1 MPNLLKKFNH
11 EFSGLT
17 STIEK
22 LIKYGQ
28 KYPQIKSFIQN
39 HATYLF
45 FYLLGYFEI
54 SIAWWFFI
62 CFINQNIFKTE
73 SPFSKDDYNDSTS
86 FAKESN
92 EIGEEKSIKSKIK
105 VEDLPAWFIFPDKEK
120 VEWINILI
128 KHYWVNK
135 SNVIKE
141 KLTKGLKSLNKSGKF
156 NFDVK
161 DLGSIPPKITGVK
174 VYTNNID
181 PERKIANY
189 VMIDLDLD
197 FNLIGKL

>member
-1 MPNLLKKFNH
+1 MT
-11 EFSGLT
+11 LT
-17 STIEK
+17 TKVEK
-22 LIKYGQ
+22 LFKYGQ

-62 CFINQNIFKTE
+62 CLINQNIFKTE
-73 SPFSKDDYNDSTS
+73 LIFLKDDYNDSSTS
-86 FAKESN
+86 FAKETN

-174 VYTNNID
+174 VYTNNVD

-197 FNLIGKL
+197 FNFLGEYKLRYVR